1 MTDNPMTGN
10 PMTIDDLKRILRQA
24 AGEAEGAD
32 LDSDILDT
40 EFTDLGY
47 DSIALMETGG
57 RIERECGVQLDDDTM
72 TSVHTPRALLVLV
85 NKRLARVG

>member
-1 MTDNPMTGN
+1 MTDNQMTDN

-32 LDSDILDT
+32 LDGDILDT
-40 EFTDLGY
+40 EFADLGY

-57 RIERECGVQLDDDTM
+57 RIQRERGIQLDDDTM
-72 TSVHTPRALLVLV
+72 TSAHTPRALLALV
-85 NKRLARVG
+85 NERLARVG